1 MDLTP
6 TQDCI
11 FRSLHPTAR
20 RHIRAI
26 DKLPACVRP
35 ITDPK
40 AEKQISALISEPMER
55 TGGTVSR
62 VDWANR
68 ITFSAIHPTLSR
80 IVGLYAA
87 DKDDG
92 ERLLAF
98 AWGRIHGR
106 YAQYSTAASTRND
119 NFRIPMGYALA
130 WDLICWAKQQEV
142 CTFDFGGITQG
153 SHDNE
158 DDPLGGISDFKRYFT
173 TNRKMVSSEWIHEP
187 RPQFAKA
194 VDVAGELVK
203 RAVNC
208 VRLGR

>member
-6 TQDCI
+6 TQDFI

-40 AEKQISALISEPMER
+40 TEKQISALISETMER
-55 TGGTVSR
+55 TGGSVSR
-62 VDWANR
+62 VD
-68 ITFSAIHPTLSR
+68 
-80 IVGLYAA
+80 
-87 DKDDG
+87 
-92 ERLLAF
+92 
-98 AWGRIHGR
+98 
-106 YAQYSTAASTRND
+106 
-119 NFRIPMGYALA
+119 
-130 WDLICWAKQQEV
+130 WAKQQEV
-142 CTFDFGGITQG
+142 CTFNFGGITQG

-158 DDPLGGISDFKRYFT
+158 YDPLGGISDFKRYFT